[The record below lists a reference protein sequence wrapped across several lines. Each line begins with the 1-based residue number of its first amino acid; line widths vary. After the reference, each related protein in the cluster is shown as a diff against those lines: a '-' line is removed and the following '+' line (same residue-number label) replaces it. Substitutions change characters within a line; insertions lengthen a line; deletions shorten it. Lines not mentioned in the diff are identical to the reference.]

1 MAKYTTTIEEYVQG
15 RVFAQM
21 LDEAIQNDDLP
32 DDPRAL
38 WIEACRAIEE
48 DPTIAYGIVANELF
62 PDPDS
67 PIFYTNDT
75 SIYENFIATWT
86 DKCYFD
92 EIGQETVGR
101 FKITLRGWLREN
113 MGYFT
118 DLYASK
124 IANLTALASDYQ
136 RQTHDSLEKMG
147 SEQDQL
153 SHGKTV
159 TYTPTNRG
167 TINKIIPL
175 GGSAEVELAQTVES
189 GSDSTADSGTDT
201 STLSFTNRIDSR
213 WITENIT
220 GATGM
225 DKAEMVKLYR
235 DLIID
240 MDTAIINKMYADG
253 LFMKVW

>member
-1 MAKYTTTIEEYVQG
+1 MAKYTTTIEEYIQG
-15 RVFAQM
+15 RIFAAKLQDA
-21 LDEAIQNDDLP
+21 LDNDQLP
-32 DDPRAL
+32 DDPASL
-38 WIEACRAIEE
+38 WIEAVQELQE
-48 DPTIAYGIVANELF
+48 DPTIGYDIVTSELF
-62 PDPDS
+62 PTPA
-67 PIFYTNDT
+67 IFYTND
-75 SIYENFIATWT
+75 SDVYENFIATWT

-101 FKITLRGWLREN
+101 FKVTLRGWLREN
-113 MGYFT
+113 MEYFT

-153 SHGKTV
+153 SHGKAV

-189 GSDSTADSGTDT
+189 GSDKTEDSGTDT

-225 DKAEMVKLYR
+225 DKAELVKLYR

>member
-1 MAKYTTTIEEYVQG
+1 MAKYTTTIEEYIQG
-15 RVFAQM
+15 RIFAAKLQDA
-21 LDEAIQNDDLP
+21 LDNDQLP
-32 DDPRAL
+32 DDPASL
-38 WIEACRAIEE
+38 WIEAVQELQE
-48 DPTIAYGIVANELF
+48 DPTVGYDIVKSELF
-62 PDPDS
+62 PS
-67 PIFYTNDT
+67 PVIFYTND
-75 SIYENFIATWT
+75 SDVYENFIATWT

-101 FKITLRGWLREN
+101 FKVTLRGWLREN

-225 DKAEMVKLYR
+225 DKAELVKLYR

-240 MDTAIINKMYADG
+240 MDTAIIDKMYADG

>member
-15 RVFAQM
+15 RHFAALLQDA
-21 LDEAIQNDDLP
+21 LDNDNLP
-32 DDPRAL
+32 DDPAAL
-38 WIEACRAIEE
+38 WVQAVTDIQE
-48 DPTIAYGIVANELF
+48 DPDIAYGIVESELF
-62 PDPDS
+62 PDPA
-67 PIFYTNDT
+67 IFYTDNGDV
-75 SIYENFIATWT
+75 YDNFIATWT

-92 EIGQETVGR
+92 EIGQETIGR
-101 FKITLRGWLREN
+101 FKVTLRGWLREN

-118 DLYASK
+118 DIYASK

-147 SEQDQL
+147 SEQNQL
-153 SHGKTV
+153 SHGKTT

-189 GSDSTADSGTDT
+189 GTDSTADSGTDT
-201 STLSFTNRIDSR
+201 DTLSFTNRIDSR

-225 DKAEMVKLYR
+225 DKAELVKLYR

-240 MDTAIINKMYADG
+240 MDTMIISKMYADG

>member
-15 RVFAQM
+15 RHFAALLQDA
-21 LDEAIQNDDLP
+21 LDNDNLP
-32 DDPRAL
+32 DDPASL
-38 WIEACRAIEE
+38 WVQAVTDIQE
-48 DPTIAYGIVANELF
+48 DPDIAYGIVESELF
-62 PDPDS
+62 PDPA
-67 PIFYTNDT
+67 IFYTDNSDV
-75 SIYENFIATWT
+75 YDNFIATWT

-92 EIGQETVGR
+92 EIGQETIGR

-118 DLYASK
+118 DIYASK

-147 SEQDQL
+147 SEQNQL
-153 SHGKTV
+153 SHGKTT

-189 GSDSTADSGTDT
+189 GTDSTADSGTDT
-201 STLSFTNRIDSR
+201 DTLSFTNRIDSR

-225 DKAEMVKLYR
+225 DKAELVKLYR

-240 MDTAIINKMYADG
+240 MDTMIISKMYADG

>member
-21 LDEAIQNDDLP
+21 LDNAIQDDDLP

-38 WIEACRAIEE
+38 WIEACHAIEE
-48 DPTIAYGIVANELF
+48 DPDIAYGIVESELF
-62 PDPDS
+62 PDPA
-67 PIFYTNDT
+67 IFYTND
-75 SIYENFIATWT
+75 SSVYDNFIATWT

-118 DLYASK
+118 DLFNSK
-124 IANLTALASDYQ
+124 ISALSSLASDYQ
-136 RQTHDSLEKMG
+136 RQTHDSLEKLG
-147 SEQDQL
+147 SEKNERG
-153 SHGKTV
+153 HGESI
-159 TYTPTNRG
+159 TYTPTNKG
-167 TINKIIPL
+167 TKNYIIPL
-175 GGSAEVELAQTVES
+175 GGSTETELNQTQET
-189 GSDSTADSGTDT
+189 GSDTTAHSGTDT
-201 STLSFTNRIDSR
+201 DTLTFTNRVDSR

-225 DKAEMVKLYR
+225 DKAELIKLYR

-240 MDTAIINKMYADG
+240 MDTMIIDKMYADG

>member
-15 RVFAQM
+15 RVFAEM

-32 DDPRAL
+32 EDPRAL
-38 WIEACRAIEE
+38 WIEACHAIEE
-48 DPTIAYGIVANELF
+48 DPDIAYAIVKAEMF
-62 PDPDS
+62 PDPA
-67 PIFYTNDT
+67 IFYTDNGDV
-75 SIYENFIATWT
+75 YDNFIATWT

-101 FKITLRGWLREN
+101 FKVTLRGWLREN

-225 DKAEMVKLYR
+225 DKAELVKLYR

-240 MDTAIINKMYADG
+240 MDTVIINKMYQDG